1 MIFDSHAHSDDAQ
14 FDDDRMDVLSHLKD
28 AGVAKVVN
36 ISNGWDDLLKTLEL
50 IKQVPFLYETVGIH
64 PCKVSELNDERM
76 EQMRD
81 FCSGDKIVAV
91 GEIGLD
97 YYWMS
102 DPKEVQKE
110 WFIRQLR
117 LAKEVNLPVVIHS
130 RDASQD
136 TFDIMKAEHAG
147 TTGGVI
153 HCYSG
158 SVEMAREYVKMGYFL
173 GIGGVVTFKNSKT
186 LKKVAAEIPLEHIV
200 IETDCP
206 YLAPT
211 PYRGKRNSSA
221 YLPMVVEEI
230 ARLRG
235 ISPEEVER
243 VTYENAM
250 RLYSI
255 AE

>member
-1 MIFDSHAHSDDAQ
+1 MIFDSHAHYDDAQ

-50 IKQVPFLYETVGIH
+50 IKQVPFLYGTVGIH

-81 FCSGDKIVAV
+81 FCSGDKIVTV